1 MVPAMTD
8 DKPIAATSLCEV
20 AGCTDTA
27 TRSRWVV
34 AGMTREVQV
43 CEKHEVGELT
53 IEDFQQ
59 DWGE

>member
-1 MVPAMTD
+1 MTD
-8 DKPIAATSLCEV
+8 DKPIAATSFCEV

-34 AGMTREVQV
+34 AGMNREVRV
-43 CEKHEVGELT
+43 CDHHVDGELGL
-53 IEDFQQ
+53 DDLDQ